1 MDPIGKIEVIIGPMY
16 SGKTTELMRRINR
29 LKFTKKKIIEV
40 RYGDDLIDITHD
52 NNQKRGKKIKLLSE
66 VYNEVIDCGYN
77 VIAID
82 EGQFIL
88 DLVEYCET
96 FANKYNMI
104 VLVAGLDCDYKR
116 NPFQNICNLIA
127 KAESVTKLTAICCL
141 CGSENGSFSHRIV
154 NENKIELIGTMYKAC
169 CRKCYFILE
178 SEKLKHIPDHQNNYV
193 PNK

>member
-1 MDPIGKIEVIIGPMY
+1 MDSSGKIEVIIGPMS

-29 LKFTKKKIIEV
+29 LKFSKKTIIEV
-40 RYGDDLIDITHD
+40 RYGDDSIDITHD

-66 VYNEVIDCGYN
+66 IYKEVIEYGYN

-96 FANKYNMI
+96 FANKHNMI
-104 VLVAGLDCDYKR
+104 VLVAGLDSDYKR
-116 NPFQNICNLIA
+116 DPFQNICNLIA

-141 CGSENGSFSHRIV
+141 CDSENGSFSHRTI
-154 NENKIELIGTMYKAC
+154 NENKIEMIGSMYKAC

-178 SEKLKHIPDHQNNYV
+178 SEKLKHIPDHQKNCV